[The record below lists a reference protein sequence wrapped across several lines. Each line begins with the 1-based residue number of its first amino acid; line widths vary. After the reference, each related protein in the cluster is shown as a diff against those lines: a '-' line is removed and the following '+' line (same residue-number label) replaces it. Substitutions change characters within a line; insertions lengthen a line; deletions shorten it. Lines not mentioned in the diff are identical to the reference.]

1 MEVTGYA
8 IREALR
14 LQQLRRDTADGQ
26 FKDALHAFDGEEKQS
41 PQEVMNRVLAAETAI
56 AMLQVV
62 QTRYNLAVQVD
73 VPGDGRRSLMECIK
87 RVGGLG
93 RVEKR
98 WRSAATVKED
108 RYGYSSD
115 LTRNKDQVIAS
126 RTISLEAASALTAQF
141 DKRLGALRNAIA
153 VGNAQKVAMEDLDA
167 ALFE

>member
-1 MEVTGYA
+1 MEVTGYE

-14 LQQLRRDTADGQ
+14 LQQLKRDTADGQ
-26 FKDALHAFDGEEKQS
+26 FKDSLHTFPGETKAS
-41 PQEVMNRVLAAETAI
+41 PLDVMKRVLEAETSI
-56 AMLQVV
+56 ALLQVA

-73 VPGDGRRSLMECIK
+73 VPGEGRRSLMECIK

-108 RYGYSSD
+108 RYGHSSD
-115 LTRNKDQVIAS
+115 LTRNKDQVLAE
-126 RTISLEAASALTAQF
+126 RTITLEEASARMAHF

-153 VGNAQKVAMEDLDA
+153 VGNAQKVNLEDLDA